1 MKCNPLRWLLG
12 LIPLTILWW
21 IGVLGTQ
28 SRIEADLAQ
37 RAGEALERA
46 GLRWARAD
54 FKARDGLVGGRA
66 DEESEQR
73 RAAIEIAK
81 VWGVRALEDRT
92 EVLETIKNYI
102 WQASLGNGDVQLT
115 GYVPNEAARKA
126 ILASARSALPRH
138 KVDDQMKLARGAPEQ
153 KIWLG
158 ATNFAMRQL
167 VGLKPGATA
176 ALEATGLVVQG
187 EADSAK
193 SYESVVTALNRSLPQ
208 GISLKSEKV
217 IAPAVKP
224 YTWAAALRGRQVELT
239 GFAPS
244 IPARDQVKA
253 TAERAFPGLSVV
265 DRLSIGSGA
274 PNGWQQMVTAALG
287 KLSQLKQ
294 GNAEARDSQFSI
306 AGLTE
311 TAETADAVRR
321 SLRADIPSSF
331 NVVEQIR
338 QDPAVIAA
346 EEARR
351 AAEAAARRAAEEAAR
366 KKAEDDARRA
376 TAEAEARRIA
386 DLRRNETE
394 AQSRARE
401 ADELARRNSQAD
413 AARKQ
418 AEDDARRAAEQQ
430 RQQTEAAAR
439 RKAEEDAA
447 RKKADDDARRVAEA
461 DARRRAEEERARGRQ
476 TEAMRCQ
483 GSLATAVQAGAITF
497 QRASAEL
504 DRRSHKT
511 LDALAQIVKGCP
523 GFNIEVEGHTDNEG
537 EPDRNQ
543 RLSERRAN
551 SVRDYL
557 VRAGVPESSLA
568 AIGYG
573 EAKPRVAND
582 SPANMALNRRIEFT
596 VKVK

>member
-28 SRIEADLAQ
+28 PRIEADLAQ
-37 RAGEALERA
+37 RSNEVLERA
-46 GLRWARAD
+46 GLPWAKAN
-54 FKARDGLVGGRA
+54 FKARDVLVGGRA

-73 RAAIEIAK
+73 RAAIEVAK

-92 EVLETIKNYI
+92 EVLESIKNYV
-102 WQASLGNGDVQLT
+102 WQASLGNGDLKLT

-126 ILASARSALPRH
+126 VLASARSALPNH
-138 KVDDQMKLARGAPEQ
+138 KVDDQLKLARGAPEQ
-153 KIWLG
+153 KVWLG
-158 ATNFAMRQL
+158 GTNFALRQL
-167 VGLKPGATA
+167 ASLKPGATA
-176 ALEATGLVVQG
+176 ALEASGLVVQG
-187 EADSAK
+187 EAESAK
-193 SYESVVTALNRSLPQ
+193 SYEGVVTALARSLPQ

-217 IAPAVKP
+217 IAPAVTP
-224 YTWAAALRGRQVELT
+224 YAWAAALRGRQVELT

-265 DRLSIGSGA
+265 DRMSIGSGA
-274 PNGWQQMVTAALG
+274 PNGWQQMVSAALG
-287 KLSQLKQ
+287 KLAQLKQ

-331 NVVEQIR
+331 NVTEQIR
-338 QDPAVIAA
+338 QDPAVVAA

-376 TAEAEARRIA
+376 AAEAEARRVA
-386 DLRRNETE
+386 ELRRNETE
-394 AQSRARE
+394 ALSRARE
-401 ADELARRNSQAD
+401 AEEQARRNSQTD

-418 AEDDARRAAEQQ
+418 AEEDARRVAEQQ
-430 RQQTEAAAR
+430 RQQAEAAAR
-439 RKAEEDAA
+439 RRAEEDAA
-447 RKKADDDARRVAEA
+447 RKKAEEDARRVAEA
-461 DARRRAEEERARGRQ
+461 DARRKAEEDRVRGRQ
-476 TEAMRCQ
+476 AEAQRCQ
-483 GSLATAVQAGAITF
+483 ASLATAAQAGAITF

-511 LDALAQIVKGCP
+511 LDALAPIVKGCP
-523 GFNIEVEGHTDNEG
+523 GFTIEVEGHTDNEG
-537 EPDRNQ
+537 EPGRNQ

-557 VRAGVPESSLA
+557 VQAGVSESSLA

-573 EAKPRVAND
+573 KVKPKVAND
-582 SPANMALNRRIEFT
+582 SPANMAVNRRIEFS